1 MSKNNVI
8 KFPGPKER
16 NKFVKPSNKNVETED
31 TYLPKQDFRE
41 ISQYLVFNMAKSE
54 TDLMYIIQLATAA
67 YAENKITELMNHNS
81 ALQEATI
88 QATELTKTMLKA
100 VSDLMT
106 EGYLL

>member
-16 NKFVKPSNKNVETED
+16 NKLIKSLNKSIED
-31 TYLPKQDFRE
+31 NYLPKQEFRE
-41 ISQYLVFNMAKSE
+41 NSQYLVFNMAKSE
-54 TDLMYIIQLATAA
+54 TELMYIIQLATAA
-67 YAENKITELMNHNS
+67 YAENKITEFMNHNNT
-81 ALQEATI
+81 LQEATI

>member
-8 KFPGPKER
+8 KFPGPKKR
-16 NKFVKPSNKNVETED
+16 NKLIKLLNKSIED
-31 TYLPKQDFRE
+31 NYLPKQEFRE
-41 ISQYLVFNMAKSE
+41 SSQHLVFNMAKSE

-67 YAENKITELMNHNS
+67 YAENKITEFMNCS
-81 ALQEATI
+81 STLQEATI

-100 VSDLMT
+100 ISDLMT

>member
-16 NKFVKPSNKNVETED
+16 NKFVKPSNKSIED
-31 TYLPKQDFRE
+31 NYLPKQEFRE
-41 ISQYLVFNMAKSE
+41 SSQHLVFNMAKSE

-67 YAENKITELMNHNS
+67 YAENMITELMNHNS
-81 ALQEATI
+81 TLQEATI